1 MNERRN
7 NLPTQLTPFLGRAEE
22 GVAVRRRLCHAQVR
36 LLTLT
41 GPGGIGKTRLAL
53 QVAAQLL
60 DHFADGVW
68 FADLSPLRDPALV
81 AATIAAA
88 LGVKEVRGRP
98 VVESLKAYLREKQIL
113 LVLDNFEQVLPAAL
127 LVDDLLHAAPGLQIL
142 VTSRV
147 MLRVY
152 SEHDFLVPSLDV
164 PDLMHPAGL
173 DRLLHCDA
181 VRLFVDRAQAVKQ
194 DFRVSDENVRAVA
207 EICHH
212 LDGLP
217 LAIELAA
224 SRIRVLPPQAMLAR
238 LSSRLKLLT
247 GGARTLPARQQT
259 LRDTL
264 AWSYDLLDPAEQML
278 FRWLAVFSGGWTL
291 EAAEAVCNAA
301 DGLPFDILD
310 GLQSLID
317 KSLLREAAGIAGEPR
332 YGMLETIREYA
343 LDRLQ
348 ANGEMAALQWRHAA
362 YYLAFAET
370 AAPEVLGPQQVAWLD
385 RLEVDHNNLRAALA
399 WSRAE
404 REQWEEGVR
413 LAIALGDFWGRRG
426 YMSEGRRWLEG
437 ALAQMEGRA
446 AEPRACAL
454 RAEALYGAA
463 TLAMLQYD
471 TTTPPPL
478 LEESLA
484 LFRALGNTWGVAS
497 ALRNLG
503 CTAAILEGDHGRGI
517 ALLEESLALFHT
529 LGDRWGMAWTL
540 SFLGWAFHAQGN
552 YTRAARLL
560 EESLAHFREAGD
572 LHGIGTAL
580 GNLGTLTA
588 KQGDFTQAAVCL
600 RESLGLHRAMGSK
613 VGIGIALEAVA
624 GLEALQAHEPEAM
637 ARAARLCAAAEALHA
652 SLGSEAFAGVRG
664 DRERMVATLRT
675 CLDEEAFA
683 VTWAEGR
690 AMTPE
695 QAIAYALEDAPH
707 SEQAIARHPPLPQ
720 TAPAAES
727 RQYPAGLTDREVEI
741 LRLVTQGL
749 TYAQIAERLIISSH
763 TVNAHLR
770 TIYGKLGV
778 NSRSS
783 ATRFAVE
790 HRLV

>member
-1 MNERRN
+1 MTDLPSLTTINERRS

-113 LVLDNFEQVLPAAL
+113 LVLDNFEQVLPAAP

-147 MLRVY
+147 MLRIY
-152 SEHDFLVPSLDV
+152 SEHDFLVPSLDM
-164 PDLMHPAGL
+164 PDLTHPAGL

-181 VRLFVDRAQAVKQ
+181 VRLFVDRAQAVKH

-264 AWSYDLLDPAEQML
+264 AWSYDLLDPAERML
-278 FRWLAVFSGGWTL
+278 FRWLAVFTGGWTL

-317 KSLLREAAGIAGEPR
+317 KSLLLEAAGIAGEPR

-348 ANGEMAALQWRHAA
+348 ASGEMAALQGRHAA

-370 AAPEVLGPQQVAWLD
+370 AAPEVLGPHQVAWLD

-404 REQWEEGVR
+404 RERWEVEVR
-413 LAIALGDFWGRRG
+413 LAIALWEFWGRRG

-463 TLAMLQYD
+463 TLAMLQFD
-471 TTTPPPL
+471 STTPLPL

-497 ALRNLG
+497 ALRNIG
-503 CTAAILEGDHGRGI
+503 VTAAVLEGDHGRGI

-540 SFLGWAFHAQGN
+540 SFLGWAFHAQDN
-552 YTRAARLL
+552 YARAAPLL

-572 LHGIGTAL
+572 LHGIANAL

-588 KQGDFTQAAVCL
+588 KQGDFNQAAACL
-600 RESLGLHRAMGSK
+600 RESLGLHQAIGSK

-637 ARAARLCAAAEALHA
+637 ARAARLCAAAEALHGT
-652 SLGSEAFAGVRG
+652 LGSEAYAGVRG
-664 DRERMVATLRT
+664 DRDRMVATLRT

-683 VTWAEGR
+683 ATWAEGR

-695 QAIAYALEDAPH
+695 QAIAYALENASR
-707 SEQAIARHPPLPQ
+707 SEQAIAQHPPFPQ
-720 TAPAAES
+720 T
-727 RQYPAGLTDREVEI
+727 Q
-741 LRLVTQGL
+741 
-749 TYAQIAERLIISSH
+749 
-763 TVNAHLR
+763 
-770 TIYGKLGV
+770 
-778 NSRSS
+778 
-783 ATRFAVE
+783 
-790 HRLV
+790 